1 MSVRGYADWKPQ
13 PEAARWVRAT
23 AEVMEQ
29 YRDYWPLTVR
39 QLFYRLVASY
49 QYEKTETAY
58 NRLTQIISR
67 ARRANLLPWKAVRDG
82 GAGRTLTT
90 HFYTGADEFQD
101 SVRSAA
107 RAMRLDRQKGQEQRI
122 ELWCEAGGMVPI
134 LSGIARPYGLQVN
147 TGGGY
152 DSVTA
157 KHNLAERVAKRVQ
170 EGQKTLILHVGD
182 FDGSGEDMC
191 EVLRE
196 DTVHMVITQLA
207 WAARRGDLNGD
218 APELD
223 QENTRPFIDW
233 AYDQFVVERVAL
245 TGEQVINRGVETAP
259 AKKSDSRTAV
269 FLERNWEVVEALG
282 TEQISAQLEALTPPE
297 LETLI
302 TLEIEAHMDMD
313 AYEDVLEEERK
324 VREDLL
330 ERLDR

>member
-1 MSVRGYADWKPQ
+1 MSVRGYADWKPK
-13 PEAARWVRAT
+13 PEAAHWVRAT

-49 QYEKTETAY
+49 QYEKTEAAY
-58 NRLTQIISR
+58 TKLTQIISR
-67 ARRANLLPWKAVRDG
+67 ARRANMLPWEAVRDG
-82 GAGRTLTT
+82 GAGRTIRAQSFVDGD
-90 HFYTGADEFQD
+90 HFVD
-101 SVRSAA
+101 SVRDWAA
-107 RAMRLDRQKGQEQRI
+107 KMKLDRQRGQEGVI

-134 LSGIARPYGLQVN
+134 LQGIAAPYGCRVN

-157 KHNLAERVAKRVQ
+157 KHNLAERVRGRV
-170 EGQKTLILHVGD
+170 ESGLKTLVLHVGD

-196 DTVHMVITQLA
+196 DTLHMVITQLA
-207 WAARRGDLNGD
+207 WASRRGDLNGN
-218 APELD
+218 APKLSEED
-223 QENTRPFIDW
+223 TKPFIHW

-245 TGEQVINRGVETAP
+245 TGEQVMDRGVETAP
-259 AKKSDSRTAV
+259 AKKSDSRTAG

-297 LETLI
+297 LEALI
-302 TLEIEAHMDMD
+302 TEQIEEHMDLD
-313 AYEDVLEEERK
+313 VYNDVLEEERQ

-330 ERLDR
+330 RRLA